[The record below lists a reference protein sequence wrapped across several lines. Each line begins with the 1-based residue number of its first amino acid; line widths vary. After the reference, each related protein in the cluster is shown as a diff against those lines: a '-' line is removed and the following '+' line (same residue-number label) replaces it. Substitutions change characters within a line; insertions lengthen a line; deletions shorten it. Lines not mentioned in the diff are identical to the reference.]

1 MLQRF
6 IYIAFF
12 PLCLFCVRTS
22 AQSVWTLDSCIN
34 YAEEHNLSIRLKQLS
49 VDSRRLYLN
58 GAKEQF
64 IPSLNAEIGQ
74 QWSFGRNISPQ
85 DNTYQNFKTGN
96 STLSVSAGMTLFA
109 GFRLVNQVI
118 ASKYE
123 MKAAL
128 DDFYAERIEVHQ
140 LILSAYL
147 QILYMR
153 EMLALNSEQT
163 KLSREQ
169 LNCAQA
175 RYHLGA
181 ASEAQVLELQSALAQ
196 DELAAVQ
203 AENDLQLARLAM
215 AQLLNVSDVETFD
228 VAVME
233 DSVGVVLLR
242 LPEEIYEQAGTAHP
256 SITAEEN
263 RLQAF
268 ERKVRAAKGGYSPT
282 LSMVAG
288 YGNNYY
294 TMNGIATSFGEQW
307 NTNGNAFISLS
318 LSIPLLNHIQT
329 ANNVRT
335 AINARD
341 AQQVE
346 LENKKQEVR
355 KKIQQAY
362 YNALAAQKTLESSLV
377 AETAARKAYEGT
389 SFKFR
394 NGKATTFEVDKA
406 KLSLSQS
413 ASRRIQAKYE
423 YIFCIRLL
431 NLYYGL

>member
-1 MLQRF
+1 MYQRF
-6 IYIAFF
+6 IHITFF
-12 PLCLFCVRTS
+12 LLCLPCMHIS
-22 AQSVWTLDSCIN
+22 AQSAWTLDSCIN
-34 YAEEHNLSIRLKQLS
+34 YAEKHNLAIRLRQLS
-49 VDSRRLYLN
+49 VDSRRLSLN

-64 IPSLNAEIGQ
+64 IPSLSAGVGQ
-74 QWSFGRNISPQ
+74 LWSFGRNISPQ
-85 DNTYQNFKTGN
+85 DNTYQNFTTGN
-96 STLSVSAGMTLFA
+96 STLSVSAGMTLFD

-118 ASKYE
+118 AAQYE

-128 DDFYAERIEVHQ
+128 DDLNAERIEVRQ
-140 LILSAYL
+140 LILSAYM

-153 EMLALNSEQT
+153 EMLLMNSEQA
-163 KLSREQ
+163 KLSKEQ
-169 LNCAQA
+169 LDYTQA

-181 ASEAQVLELQSALAQ
+181 ASETQVLESQSTLAQ

-215 AQLLNVSDVETFD
+215 AQLLNVCDVETFD
-228 VAVME
+228 VAKME
-233 DSVGVVLLR
+233 DSVGVVLLPS
-242 LPEEIYEQAGTAHP
+242 PEVIYEQVETSHP

-263 RLQAF
+263 RLLAY
-268 ERKVRAAKGGYSPT
+268 ERKVKAAKGGYSPS
-282 LSMVAG
+282 LSIAAG

-294 TMNGIATSFGEQW
+294 TTNGSTTSFGEQW
-307 NTNGNAFISLS
+307 DTNGNAFISLS
-318 LSIPLLNHIQT
+318 LTIPLLNHIQT
-329 ANNVRT
+329 ANNVRS

-346 LENKKQEVR
+346 VENKKQDVR

-362 YNALAAQKTLESSLV
+362 YNAVAAQKTFESSLI
-377 AETAARKAYEGT
+377 AENAARRAYEGT
-389 SFKFR
+389 VSKYR
-394 NGKATTFEVDKA
+394 NGKATTFELDKA

-431 NLYYGL
+431 DLYYGL